1 MTGTER
7 PGGEETRL
15 PVAAAIV
22 DDNDDA
28 LSRWRRLLRRVSL
41 NNLFSFP
48 LSLSSSR
55 EIAMTGV
62 DRAKFDLK
70 LAKEVI
76 LVLLN
81 SYDVYILSTIQTVLL

>member
-48 LSLSSSR
+48 LSLSLFESR
-55 EIAMTGV
+55 
-62 DRAKFDLK
+62 DRNDRCGQGQIRFKIGKASNPSIIKQL
-70 LAKEVI
+70 
-76 LVLLN
+76 
-81 SYDVYILSTIQTVLL
+81 